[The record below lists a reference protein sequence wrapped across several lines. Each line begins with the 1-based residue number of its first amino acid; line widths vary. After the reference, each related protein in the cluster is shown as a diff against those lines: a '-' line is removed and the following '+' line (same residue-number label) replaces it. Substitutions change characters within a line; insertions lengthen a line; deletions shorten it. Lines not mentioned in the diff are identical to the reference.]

1 MRVADK
7 LTAAI
12 SAERSTDMQ
21 TLLTVL
27 KSDLYMLLTE
37 YATDA
42 DADSFTAAAEAG
54 EDGIRITLSATVGQI
69 RSVGKLLPEKE

>member
-7 LTAAI
+7 LSAAI

-27 KSDLYMLLTE
+27 KSDLYMLLSE
-37 YATDA
+37 YATET